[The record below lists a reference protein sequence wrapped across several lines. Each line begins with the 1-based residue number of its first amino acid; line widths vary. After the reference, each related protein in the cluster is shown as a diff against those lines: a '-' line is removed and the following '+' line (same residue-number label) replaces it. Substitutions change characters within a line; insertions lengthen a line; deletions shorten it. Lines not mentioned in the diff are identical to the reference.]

1 MRAIVIEKFGGPEVL
16 KLQDVERPSPG
27 PKELLVKV
35 HASGTN
41 PVDAKM
47 RAHGGSRGV
56 KLPAVLGLDA
66 SGTVEDVGPGV
77 TDFSIGDEVYYSP
90 RIGAPHPGTYAEYHV
105 VEEEIV
111 ASKPRGLSHVE
122 AAAVP
127 LAGSTAWQLLIDR
140 MHLEPGETLLLHG
153 GAGGVGTFAL
163 QIAKAAGAR
172 VLATASAGNQDLL
185 KQLGADLAIDYRSDD
200 PAEVALEVTDGR
212 GADVVFDT
220 VGGETVQQS
229 LRATREFGRLGAI
242 LGPTGDLTA
251 LYRRNLTLHGSM
263 MTRNRKQLLSLS
275 ALIERGQLNPVVDE
289 VLPLEQVGRAH
300 ERLDSGH
307 GRGKVV
313 LNIAE

>member
-1 MRAIVIEKFGGPEVL
+1 MRAMVIEEFGGPEVL
-16 KLQDVERPSPG
+16 REQDLERPSPG

-35 HASGTN
+35 ISSGTN
-41 PVDAKM
+41 PADAKM
-47 RAHGGSRGV
+47 RAHGAARGV

-66 SGTVEDVGPGV
+66 SGVVEETGPGV
-77 TDFSIGDEVYYSP
+77 TDFSVGDEIYYTP
-90 RIGAPHPGTYAEYHV
+90 HIGSALPGTYAEYHL

-111 ASKPRGLSHVE
+111 APKPRGLSHVE

-127 LAGSTAWQLLIDR
+127 LAGATAWQLLIDR
-140 MHLEPGETLLLHG
+140 LHLEPGETLLLHG

-185 KQLGADLAIDYRSDD
+185 KHLGADLAIDYRSDD
-200 PAEVALEVTDGR
+200 PAEVALEVTDGQ
-212 GADVVFDT
+212 GVDVVFDT
-220 VGGETVQQS
+220 VGGQTVQQS
-229 LRATREFGRLGAI
+229 LRATRTFGRIGTI
-242 LGPTGDLTA
+242 LGPTGDLTD
-251 LYRRNLTLHGSM
+251 LYQRNLTLHGSL

-275 ALIERGQLNPVVDE
+275 ALIERGQLKPVVDE

-307 GRGKVV
+307 GRGKMV
-313 LNIAE
+313 LSIAE